1 MKIRI
6 AGMVDDSVVDGE
18 GIRLTIFTQ
27 GCQHHCMGCQNPETH
42 DILGGYLASTED
54 ILAKALANP
63 LLTGLTFSGGE
74 PFLHAAPLT
83 RLARAAH
90 AHGLDIWCYTG
101 FTLEEL
107 ESRKESNPTFAPLLE
122 EIDVLVDGRFIESE
136 RDLTLTFRGS
146 SNQRIIDLKEY
157 RLTKKIKLLYND

>member
-6 AGMVDDSVVDGE
+6 AGMVDDSVVDGD

-27 GCQHHCMGCQNPETH
+27 GCPHHCAGCQNPETH
-42 DILGGYLASTED
+42 AILGGYLAFTED

-74 PFLHAAPLT
+74 PFLHAAPLAK
-83 RLARAAH
+83 LARAAH

-107 ESRKESNPTFAPLLE
+107 ESRSKSNPTFAPLLK

-146 SNQRIIDLKEY
+146 SNQRIIDMNEY
-157 RLTKKIKLLYND
+157 RLTKKIKLLYNN

>member
-27 GCQHHCMGCQNPETH
+27 GCQHHCKGCQNPETH

-74 PFLHAAPLT
+74 PFLHATPLT

-90 AHGLDIWCYTG
+90 AHGLDVWCYTG

-107 ESRKESNPTFAPLLE
+107 ESRKESNPTFAPLLK